1 MSILMGPRL
10 VAYRLLTII
19 AAMVLAATAL
29 TASAEAQQPDVPLF
43 VSASVDSERPYVGQ
57 QITYIFRIHQRTD
70 ATEQKGKVE
79 YKPPSFAG
87 FWNAGLTE
95 QQEFSETTPSGTYR
109 VVELR
114 TPLFPSVAGSITIE
128 PGSLTV
134 SGTGTQA
141 TETLVSSPVTIDAQ
155 PLPPDSPIGFGGAV
169 GRFDISAQPEIRSEG
184 EAGAVHLEVTVEG
197 EGNLGALPDPN
208 WPDFAN
214 WRVIESPEVSESRV
228 VDDKLVG
235 SRTYTLTLLP
245 TNSGDLSIPQITY
258 DYFDPYAESYIQTVT
273 APITVSIAGGGLPKI
288 VADSDAEPE
297 SAAGVSEGARP
308 IKAAPPSLRREGS
321 RLTGGTA
328 YWAAWAVP
336 LVAIL
341 AALAWRHRQTTLES
355 ARADSQRRNA
365 VLNARRDMEH
375 AISGGEDSRIAAADA
390 LLSYLAVRLNA
401 RVPRLTREEL
411 VERLRRA
418 GVSDDIARRVEN
430 TLIAGEDARYSPAPT
445 SSVVG
450 RNYGE
455 HAVHLMDDIEGAL
468 SE

>member
-1 MSILMGPRL
+1 MSIQMCHRL

-19 AAMVLAATAL
+19 AAMAAAATAL
-29 TASAEAQQPDVPLF
+29 PASAEAQQSEAPLF
-43 VSASVDSERPYVGQ
+43 VSAAVDIDRPYVGQ
-57 QITYIFRIHQRTD
+57 QITYIFRIYQRTD
-70 ATEQKGKVE
+70 AAEQKGNVE

-95 QQEFSETTPSGTYR
+95 QQEYSETTPSGTYKI
-109 VVELR
+109 VELR
-114 TPLFPSVAGSITIE
+114 TPLFPSVSGSITIG

-134 SGTGTQA
+134 SGA
-141 TETLVSSPVTIDAQ
+141 SSESTETLESSPVTIDAQ
-155 PLPPDSPIGFGGAV
+155 PLPPNSPIGFGGAV
-169 GRFDISAQPEIRSEG
+169 GRLDISAQPEVRAER
-184 EAGAVHLEVTVEG
+184 EAGAVHLEVTIEG

-208 WPDFAN
+208 WPDFAE
-214 WRVIESPEVSESRV
+214 WRVIESPDVSESRV
-228 VDDKLVG
+228 VDGKLVG
-235 SRTYTLTLLP
+235 SRTYTITLLP

-258 DYFDPYAESYIQTVT
+258 DYFDPYAESYIQTAT
-273 APITVSIAGGGLPKI
+273 APITVSIAGGGLPEI
-288 VADSDAEPE
+288 AAASDTE
-297 SAAGVSEGARP
+297 SGTAAGVSEGARP

-341 AALAWRHRQTTLES
+341 AALAWRHRQTALES

-390 LLSYLAVRLNA
+390 LLSYLTVRLNA
-401 RVPRLTREEL
+401 PAPRLTREEL
-411 VERLRRA
+411 VERLRLA

-445 SSVVG
+445 SSIVG

>member
-1 MSILMGPRL
+1 MNVQMRPIPIPH
-10 VAYRLLTII
+10 RLLAFI
-19 AAMVLAATAL
+19 AAMVATA
-29 TASAEAQQPDVPLF
+29 TAMPAVAEAQQSEAPLF
-43 VSASVDSERPYVGQ
+43 VSAAVDIDRPYVGQ

-70 ATEQKGKVE
+70 AAEQRDNVE

-87 FWNAGLTE
+87 FWNSGLTE
-95 QQEFSETTPSGTYR
+95 QQEYSETTPSGTYKI
-109 VVELR
+109 VELQ
-114 TPLFPSVAGSITIE
+114 TPLYPSVAGSTTIG

-134 SGTGTQA
+134 SSTGTQA

-155 PLPPDSPIGFGGAV
+155 PLPPDPPIGFGGAV
-169 GRFDISAQPEIRSEG
+169 GRYNISAQPEIRSEQ
-184 EAGAVHLEVTVEG
+184 EAGAVHIEVTIEG
-197 EGNLGALPDPN
+197 EGNLGVLPDPI

-228 VDDKLVG
+228 VDGKLVG

-258 DYFDPYAESYIQTVT
+258 DYFDPYAESYIQTAT
-273 APITVSIAGGGLPKI
+273 APITVSIARGGLPEI
-288 VADSDAEPE
+288 AGDSDAD
-297 SAAGVSEGARP
+297 SATAAAVSEGARP

-341 AALAWRHRQTTLES
+341 AALGWRHRQTTLEN

-365 VLNARRDMEH
+365 VPNARREMEH
-375 AISGGEDSRIAAADA
+375 ALSGGEDARIAAADA

-401 RVPRLTREEL
+401 PVPRLTREEL
-411 VERLRRA
+411 IGRLRLV
-418 GVSDDIARRVEN
+418 GVSDDIACRVEN
-430 TLIAGEDARYSPAPT
+430 TLITGEDARYSPAPA
-445 SSVVG
+445 SSAIG
-450 RNYGE
+450 RDYGE
-455 HAVHLMDDIEGAL
+455 RAVLLMVDIERAL
-468 SE
+468 GV